1 MTISILIVED
11 HTVVSEGLASMLST
25 ADDLKLLGSRTSG
38 EDAMQAVS
46 DGGVDVVL
54 MDVSLAGSLTGIEA
68 TRLIKKSSPDTKI
81 LVLTMYTDPA
91 TVAEAI
97 KAGADGYMS
106 KGASRDSLL
115 RAIREVAEGK
125 AVLDPG
131 VTDGVFGR
139 LGGRQAGA
147 LSDREVAVLQSLSNG
162 NSTKDTASEMHL
174 SEETIKTYLKQ
185 VFRKLQVRDR
195 TEAVAEAFRRGLIH

>member
-1 MTISILIVED
+1 MTINVLIVED
-11 HTVVSEGLASMLST
+11 HTVVSEGLEAMLSS
-25 ADDLKLLGSRTSG
+25 AEDLRVLGTTTSG
-38 EDAMQAVS
+38 EGAIAAADKEEVEVM
-46 DGGVDVVL
+46 L
-54 MDVSLAGSLTGIEA
+54 MDVSLGGALSGIEA
-68 TRLIKKSSPDTKI
+68 TKKIKETSPATKI
-81 LVLTMYTDPA
+81 LVLTMYTDPS

-115 RAIREVAEGK
+115 QAIRDISHGK
-125 AVLDPG
+125 AVLDPT
-131 VTDGVFGR
+131 VTEGVFGR
-139 LGGRQAGA
+139 LGGRDPKG
-147 LSDREVAVLQSLSNG
+147 LSDREVSVLQSLSNG
-162 NSTKDTASEMHL
+162 LSTREVASVMHL

>member
-1 MTISILIVED
+1 MTINILIVED
-11 HTVVSEGLASMLST
+11 HTVVSEGLQAMLTSDENLNLVGT
-25 ADDLKLLGSRTSG
+25 HTSG
-38 EDAMQAVS
+38 EAAVEAVAS
-46 DGGVDVVL
+46 GPVDIVM
-54 MDVSLAGSLTGIEA
+54 MDVSLAGTLSGIEA
-68 TRLIKKSSPDTKI
+68 TRLIKESRPETKV

-115 RAIREVAEGK
+115 RAIRDVAEGK

-131 VTDGVFGR
+131 VTEGVFGR
-139 LGGRQAGA
+139 IGGRQTGA

-162 NSTKDTASEMHL
+162 HSTKQTAQDMHL

>member
-1 MTISILIVED
+1 MTINVLIVED
-11 HTVVSEGLASMLST
+11 HTVVSQGLEAML
-25 ADDLKLLGSRTSG
+25 ADVDDLNLLGTRTSG
-38 EDAMQAVS
+38 EEAISASEADDVAVM
-46 DGGVDVVL
+46 L
-54 MDVSLAGSLTGIEA
+54 MDVSLSGSMNGIEA
-68 TRLIKKSSPDTKI
+68 TKRIKETKPETKI

-106 KGASRDSLL
+106 KGASREALL
-115 RAIREVAEGK
+115 QGIRDVAQGRS
-125 AVLDPG
+125 VLDPT
-131 VTDGVFGR
+131 VTEGVFGR
-139 LGGRQAGA
+139 LGGRDSRA
-147 LSDREVAVLQSLSNG
+147 LSDREVSVLQGLSNG
-162 NSTKDTASEMHL
+162 LSTKEVASEMHL

>member
-1 MTISILIVED
+1 MMIKVMIVED
-11 HTVVSEGLASMLST
+11 HTVVSQGLEAMLSAT
-25 ADDLKLLGSRTSG
+25 DGLELTRMT
-38 EDAMQAVS
+38 S
-46 DGGVDVVL
+46 DGAEAITAALQEGPEVVL
-54 MDVSLAGSLTGIEA
+54 MDVGLGGELSGIDA
-68 TRLIKKSSPDTKI
+68 TRKIKELSPETKV

-106 KGASRDSLL
+106 KGASREALIQ
-115 RAIREVAEGK
+115 AIRDVAAGRS
-125 AVLDPG
+125 VLDPT
-131 VTDGVFGR
+131 VTEGVFGR
-139 LGGRQAGA
+139 IGGKDPQA
-147 LSDREVAVLQSLSNG
+147 LTDREVTVLQSLSNG
-162 NSTKDTASEMHL
+162 LSTRAVAQEMHL

>member
-1 MTISILIVED
+1 MPINILIVED

-25 ADDLKLLGSRTSG
+25 DEDLKLLRSRTSG
-38 EDAMQAVS
+38 EEAIEAVAT
-46 DGGVDVVL
+46 GGIDVIL
-54 MDVSLAGSLTGIEA
+54 MDVSLAGDLTGIEA
-68 TRLIKKSSPDTKI
+68 TRLIKQSSPDTKV

-115 RAIREVAEGK
+115 RAIRDVSEGK

-162 NSTKDTASEMHL
+162 NSTKETASEMHL